1 MKTDRNTLHEME
13 RLHQL
18 WEAEVTSAQEQGRL
32 TEKTARTYLLH
43 SSNFLRWCKGNLSQA
58 AGNGK
63 L

>member
-13 RLHQL
+13 RLYQL

-43 SSNFLRWCKGNLSQA
+43 SSNFLRWCKGVTW
-58 AGNGK
+58 K
-63 L
+63 